1 MPRLAAADLAWA
13 LPLLAGL
20 LVALPACQRQ
30 HYAID
35 TANDLG
41 YPTCPLS
48 SGSPPAASPG
58 ASAAPP
64 AASPGASA
72 APPAASGTAP
82 VVLVERTLRSGDL
95 DTREPIVERYRIE
108 KRGCLWAVVTRQE
121 WPMQIADVEVL
132 FDEALAPVRIWKR
145 LTIPGSKR
153 PDGNADFKRFEF
165 RLPVLTTKHRDEKG
179 RVDFEELRSKA
190 PARAVIG
197 PGRGIMSI
205 WARRAHLEQNQKVRE
220 PVLDFRGVE
229 KVSDIT
235 LARGPDKFLDW
246 YGKPARVYTF
256 LGRETF
262 FADEN
267 DTVIGDLA
275 GLMMAD
281 KSPTPVPRPLS
292 TFEPPDPVHT
302 P

>member
-1 MPRLAAADLAWA
+1 MPRLAAAHLARA
-13 LPLLAGL
+13 LPFVAGL
-20 LVALPACQRQ
+20 LVALPACKRQ
-30 HYAID
+30 HFAID
-35 TANDLG
+35 TATDLG

-48 SGSPPAASPG
+48 SGGAAPAPPG
-58 ASAAPP
+58 SAAP
-64 AASPGASA
+64 
-72 APPAASGTAP
+72 SGAP

-95 DTREPIVERYRIE
+95 DTREPIVERFRIE
-108 KRGCLWAVVTRQE
+108 KRGCLWAAVTRQE

-132 FDEALAPVRIWKR
+132 FDEALLPVRIWRR
-145 LTIPGSKR
+145 LTIPGSRR

-165 RLPVLTTKHRDEKG
+165 RLPTLTTKHRDDKG
-179 RVDFEELRSKA
+179 HVDFEELRSKA

-197 PGRGIMSI
+197 PGRGILSL
-205 WARRAHLEQNQKVRE
+205 WARRARLEPGQKVRE

-229 KVSDIT
+229 KISDIT
-235 LARGPDKFLDW
+235 LARGPDKYLDW

-275 GLMMAD
+275 GLMLAD
-281 KSPTPVPRPLS
+281 KSPSPTPRPLS
-292 TFEPPDPVHT
+292 TFEPPDPIHT